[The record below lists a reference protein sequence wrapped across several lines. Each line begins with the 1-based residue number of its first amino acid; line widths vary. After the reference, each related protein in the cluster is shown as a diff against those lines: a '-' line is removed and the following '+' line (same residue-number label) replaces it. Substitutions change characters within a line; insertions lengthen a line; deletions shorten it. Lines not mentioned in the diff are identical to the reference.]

1 MRMLS
6 RVDLIRWLLIKMIMG
21 KGKVTIMSMTMRL
34 MISVQIKIGKGMW
47 ATMVLK
53 GKVMHP

>member
-34 MISVQIKIGKGMW
+34 MIKVLIKIDSGMGP
-47 ATMVLK
+47 TMELK